1 MAEHRNLLLILVA
14 SIFVIQAGAHA
25 ESAREQMRVASSTS
39 RNASFTAFLL
49 RHGKAC
55 TVNESAFST
64 HLRTSHGDGDVW
76 SVRCAEGA
84 TFAIFIGM
92 DAQST
97 SWFMPCTSVE
107 RMSGLRCFAP
117 PSQSIASK

>member
-1 MAEHRNLLLILVA
+1 MAEPRNLLLILVA
-14 SIFVIQAGAHA
+14 SIFVIQVDAHA

-49 RHGKAC
+49 RHGNAC
-55 TVNESAFST
+55 KVNESAFST
-64 HLRTSHGDGDVW
+64 HLRTSRGDGDVW

-84 TFAIFIGM
+84 TFAILISA

-97 SWFMPCTSVE
+97 SWFMPCASVE

-117 PSQSIASK
+117 PSQNIASK